1 VKKTRSE
8 STSIGMNIFLS
19 TISIVAVALL
29 LTSLVFLG
37 VFSSLIDDSVER
49 QSREINKQIVM
60 NYESYITSVIETA
73 NYIQFASVNLDAG
86 RDAAALGRLYDMNT
100 KIKKDV
106 VAVFLFDDAGRSLA
120 GPTLDFS
127 IASAVSD
134 RPWFKAAMEYKE
146 IYNFSAEQARSV
158 AANKNEQVVSVSK
171 FIQFN
176 LNGKKA
182 NGVLLI
188 ELNNDVLTDLA
199 RKTNLGPSGHILIL
213 NDKGTLLYS
222 SEPEPGLMSIKSAP
236 VAADIFLG
244 SRKVTID
251 NTDMFINVNTL
262 IQTRWLIATVSN
274 INAIRMAMRQLV
286 LILIV
291 IFLAFIGVSAL
302 VAGFISMK
310 VSRPINQLKS
320 AMLKI
325 EAGDF
330 STPVAVSGQ
339 REIVSLAHSFN
350 SMTAKIQELMQSL
363 VAQQR
368 EKRKME
374 LQILQNQINPH
385 FLYNTLDS
393 IVWLAEHRRN
403 KDVITTVVSLAH
415 FFRISI
421 SKGEIFIPV
430 EDEIF
435 HVQNYLTIQS
445 IRYGDK
451 FTYAVS
457 IDEGM
462 KKMKVMKLIL
472 QPLVE
477 NAIYHGVGDEGGEIS
492 ISGSLE
498 GDFMV
503 FRVRNTGYG
512 ITERQIAEMYETMHG
527 GRERPSIGIRNVY
540 QRLKLYYGERS
551 DFTVESV
558 LDESTTVTLLIPK
571 DIQEEL

>member
-1 VKKTRSE
+1 
-8 STSIGMNIFLS
+8 
-19 TISIVAVALL
+19 
-29 LTSLVFLG
+29 
-37 VFSSLIDDSVER
+37 
-49 QSREINKQIVM
+49 
-60 NYESYITSVIETA
+60 
-73 NYIQFASVNLDAG
+73 
-86 RDAAALGRLYDMNT
+86 
-100 KIKKDV
+100 
-106 VAVFLFDDAGRSLA
+106 
-120 GPTLDFS
+120 
-127 IASAVSD
+127 
-134 RPWFKAAMEYKE
+134 
-146 IYNFSAEQARSV
+146 
-158 AANKNEQVVSVSK
+158 
-171 FIQFN
+171 
-176 LNGKKA
+176 
-182 NGVLLI
+182 
-188 ELNNDVLTDLA
+188 
-199 RKTNLGPSGHILIL
+199 
-213 NDKGTLLYS
+213 
-222 SEPEPGLMSIKSAP
+222 
-236 VAADIFLG
+236 
-244 SRKVTID
+244 
-251 NTDMFINVNTL
+251 
-262 IQTRWLIATVSN
+262 
-274 INAIRMAMRQLV
+274 MAMRQLV